1 MSHSYDI
8 GEPWTSL
15 SPPYIGATTSQGHG
29 GGSISGWVGLLQ
41 RPWRWRWTWHIFRY
55 IMHDIIYIVYIYMQY
70 IYICTDVD
78 PCCDGEQSCL
88 HEIWF
93 GKSGSTCY
101 PSLQSVPKWW
111 PQNSVKEKIQIWFPF
126 SNFPP
131 FPGCFLS
138 WPKKKNLST
147 DFAWDCVTRQIDGLP
162 RTKDFQVTRYDSP
175 GKPWKSWRLPIDQ
188 NHKTAFGRYFVWRSI
203 LGGLDWGEAA
213 DALLPLGIFWV
224 PWQGL
229 KIH

>member
-55 IMHDIIYIVYIYMQY
+55 NAWYYVYTVYVYYI
-70 IYICTDVD
+70 DVD
-78 PCCDGEQSCL
+78 PCCDGELSCL

-111 PQNSVKEKIQIWFPF
+111 NQNSVKEKIQIRFPF
-126 SNFPP
+126 PNFPP

-138 WPKKKNLST
+138 WPKRRTWAQNLPEILWPDKLMGFLNLRIS
-147 DFAWDCVTRQIDGLP
+147 
-162 RTKDFQVTRYDSP
+162 RYSYV
-175 GKPWKSWRLPIDQ
+175 
-188 NHKTAFGRYFVWRSI
+188 FFMVC
-203 LGGLDWGEAA
+203 
-213 DALLPLGIFWV
+213 
-224 PWQGL
+224 
-229 KIH
+229 